1 MAGSNKRRRT
11 RQSLV
16 RWTDEEF
23 TALTAKAN
31 KAGLAV
37 AAFMRASAL
46 GDAGP
51 RAQRRP
57 TVHKELLIL
66 ALGLHGRY
74 GNNMNQIAHNGNAG
88 NPVDLPELRVALRE
102 WGELRDAMYQALG
115 KTPRG
120 GQSR

>member
-1 MAGSNKRRRT
+1 MAGSNKRRRP

-23 TALTAKAN
+23 NAIAAKAAR
-31 KAGLAV
+31 AGLAI
-37 AAFMRASAL
+37 AAFLRAAGL

-57 TVHKELLIL
+57 TVDKELLIR

-74 GNNMNQIAHNGNAG
+74 GNNMNQISHSGNAG
-88 NPVDLPELRVALRE
+88 NPVDLPELRCALKE
-102 WGELRDAMYQALG
+102 WGEIRDLLYQALG
-115 KTPRG
+115 KKPG
-120 GQSR
+120 SAP